1 MRACPLEAG
10 EGEAECVGVQRIDID
25 GVPVFT
31 ADGPARTTAAL
42 VFGVGLRDETFAT
55 IEVTHLVEHLAMGAL
70 PKSHLRCNAVTDVD
84 TTTFYATGR
93 PEAVGAFLEG
103 ICRALAELPCERME
117 LEVGVLQAENCS
129 TAHSTLG
136 ALWAARFGLTGPGLA
151 VADGPGPEYLTEE
164 TVRAHARRW
173 FVRDNAALWCAGPLP
188 AGLRLPLPTGPRP
201 ERPAPAPRPQTGPV
215 WTQGHGAGVGLLLS
229 AGGAGDPAL
238 TIGIE
243 VLKERLRDT
252 ARLARGL
259 SYSVDSMALDITADR
274 REVAVVLDAREG
286 QEAAVAGL
294 LWQAYTELCASG
306 PTAEELA
313 HAVAGFEEELD
324 ADERAVVESELADAA
339 YCAVSGLPFRP
350 VQDVLAAWRT
360 TPGERVAAA
369 LQGSWPTA
377 ILYVPEQVD
386 YAGPGEPVERRYVCN
401 LQHRLPVGQTF
412 RPSALARLFSRESRV
427 ALVVGE
433 RELAHRDSDGDVH
446 TIPWELV
453 EAALPTQDGRAVFVV
468 GRNLCSAVVDEERFG
483 RRAVAAV
490 QARVPAARWLPRPRT
505 AGDDLVRA
513 ASPAAGTAA
522 RP

>member
-1 MRACPLEAG
+1 LRACPLEAG
-10 EGEAECVGVQRIDID
+10 GQAVDCVEVQRIDID
-25 GVPVFT
+25 GVPVYT

-84 TTTFYATGR
+84 TTTFFATGR

-103 ICRALAELPCERME
+103 ICRALADLPTERME

-136 ALWAARFGLTGPGLA
+136 VLWAARFGLVGPGLA

-173 FVRDNAALWCAGPLP
+173 FVRGNAALWCAGPLP
-188 AGLRLPLPTGPRP
+188 AGLRLPLPDGPRP
-201 ERPAPAPRPQTGPV
+201 ERLVPAPRPQTGPV
-215 WTQGHGAGVGLLLS
+215 WTRGHGAGVGLLLS
-229 AGGAGDPAL
+229 AGAAGDPAL
-238 TIGIE
+238 TVGVE

-259 SYSVDSMALDITADR
+259 SYSVDSTALDVTADR
-274 REVAVVLDAREG
+274 REVAVVVDAREG
-286 QEAAVAGL
+286 REDAVTGL

-306 PTAEELA
+306 PTEAELA

-339 YCAVSGLPFRP
+339 YRAVSGLPFRP
-350 VQDVLAAWRT
+350 VQDVLEAWRAM
-360 TPGERVAAA
+360 TPERVAAA
-369 LQGSWPTA
+369 LRGTAPTA
-377 ILYVPEQVD
+377 ILHVPEAVD
-386 YAGPGEPVERRYVCN
+386 YAGPGEPVERRSVCN
-401 LQHRLPVGQTF
+401 VQDRLPAGETF

-427 ALVVGE
+427 ALVVAE

-446 TIPWELV
+446 SIPWELV

-490 QARVPAARWLPRPRT
+490 QARVPVARWLPRPRT
-505 AGDDLVRA
+505 AGDELVGT

>member
-1 MRACPLEAG
+1 M
-10 EGEAECVGVQRIDID
+10 QRIDID

-84 TTTFYATGR
+84 TTTFFATGR

-103 ICRALAELPCERME
+103 ICRALADLPTERME

-136 ALWAARFGLTGPGLA
+136 GLWAARFGLAGPGLA
-151 VADGPGPEYLTEE
+151 VADGPGPEYLTAE

-173 FVRDNAALWCAGPLP
+173 FVRGNAALWCAGPLP
-188 AGLRLPLPTGPRP
+188 ADLRLPLPDGPRP
-201 ERPAPAPRPQTGPV
+201 ERPVPCPRPQTGPV
-215 WTQGHGAGVGLLLS
+215 WTKGHGAGVGLLLS

-238 TIGIE
+238 TVGVE

-252 ARLARGL
+252 ARHGRGL
-259 SYSVDSMALDITADR
+259 SYSVDSMALELAGDR
-274 REVAVVLDAREG
+274 REVAVVVDARQG
-286 QEAAVAGL
+286 QDDAVAGL
-294 LWQAYTELCASG
+294 LWQAYTELCGSG
-306 PTAEELA
+306 PTAAELA

-339 YCAVSGLPFRP
+339 CCAVGGLPFRP
-350 VQDVLAAWRT
+350 VQDVLEAWREV
-360 TPGERVAAA
+360 TPDRVAAA
-369 LQGSWPTA
+369 LRGTQPTA
-377 ILYVPEQVD
+377 ILYVPEEVD
-386 YAGPGEPVERRYVCN
+386 YAGPGGAVERRYVCN
-401 LQHRLPVGQTF
+401 LQTELPVGQTF
-412 RPSALARLFSRESRV
+412 RPSALARLLSRGNSRL

-446 TIPWELV
+446 SIPWELV
-453 EAALPTQDGRAVFVV
+453 EAALPTQDGRAVVVV

-490 QARVPAARWLPRPRT
+490 QARVPVARWLPRP
-505 AGDDLVRA
+505 AAPGDDLVGA
-513 ASPAAGTAA
+513 ASPGAGAAG